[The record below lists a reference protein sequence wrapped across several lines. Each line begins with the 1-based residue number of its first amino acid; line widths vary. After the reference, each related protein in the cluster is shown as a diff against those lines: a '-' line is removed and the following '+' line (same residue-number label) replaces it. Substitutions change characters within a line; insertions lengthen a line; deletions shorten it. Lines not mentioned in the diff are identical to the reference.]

1 VKSELVTLKIIG
13 IVYRNSNLINPAKND
28 PMTENTDKF
37 TEKLLTWFD
46 QYGRHDLPWQ
56 HAITPYRVWVS
67 EIMLQQTQVKT
78 VIPYFERF
86 MQSFPNLQVLA
97 SASQDEVLGHWAGLG
112 YYARGRNLH
121 KAAVMIRN
129 EFEGEFPATFDEILS
144 LPGIGR
150 STAGAI
156 LSISLGQRQAI
167 LDGNVK
173 RVLSRYLAL
182 EGWPGEKNNEQKLW
196 SVADLLTPDLRF
208 NDYTQ
213 AIMDLGATL
222 CTRSKPQCG
231 RCPVAES
238 CEARQQDRVTEFPFS
253 KPKKIKPIKKSY
265 FLILENQQGQVLLQQ
280 RPQKGIWGGLWSFP
294 EYSCLQS
301 CQTDVK
307 RAETETESA
316 QSLVEWEVFRHTFS
330 HYHLDIHPVMYQG
343 VSENSM
349 QFEGEWVHKQQL
361 CQAEVS
367 FGVPAPISKIMTLME
382 K

>member
-1 VKSELVTLKIIG
+1 MSDSSAL
-13 IVYRNSNLINPAKND
+13 NLSTFSP
-28 PMTENTDKF
+28 
-37 TEKLLTWFD
+37 KLLAWFARN
-46 QYGRHDLPWQ
+46 GRHDLPWQ
-56 HAITPYRVWVS
+56 HDITPYRVWVS

-86 MQSFPNLQVLA
+86 MQSFPDLKALA

-121 KAAVMIRN
+121 KAAVMIRD
-129 EFEGEFPATFDEILS
+129 EFEGEFPASFDDILS

-156 LSISLGQRQAI
+156 LSISLGQRYAI

-182 EGWPGEKNNEQKLW
+182 EGWPGEKSNEQKLW
-196 SVADLLTPDLRF
+196 SVADRLTPDVDF
-208 NDYTQ
+208 NHYAQ

-231 RCPVAES
+231 ACPVADS
-238 CEARQQDRVTEFPFS
+238 CDARQQDRVTEFPFS
-253 KPKKIKPIKKSY
+253 KPKKTKPIKKSY
-265 FLILENQQGQVLLQQ
+265 FLILENQQGQVLLRQ
-280 RPQKGIWGGLWSFP
+280 RPQQGIWGGLWSFP
-294 EYSCLQS
+294 EYACLQS
-301 CQTDVK
+301 CQADVK

-330 HYHLDIHPVMYQG
+330 HYHLDIHPVVYQG
-343 VSENSM
+343 VRENSM
-349 QFEGEWVHKQQL
+349 QFDGEWVNKQQL

-367 FGVPAPISKIMTLME
+367 LGVPAPISKIMTLME
-382 K
+382 KENV

>member
-1 VKSELVTLKIIG
+1 MKSELVTLKIIG
-13 IVYRNSNLINPAKND
+13 IVYRNLHLIHLTKND
-28 PMTENTDKF
+28 SMTTNAALF
-37 TEKLLTWFD
+37 SEKLLTWFD

-56 HAITPYRVWVS
+56 QNITPYRVWVS

-86 MQSFPNLQVLA
+86 MQSFPNLQALA

-121 KAAVMIRN
+121 KAALIIAEVYD
-129 EFEGEFPATFDEILS
+129 GEFPTTFAGILD

-156 LSISLGQRQAI
+156 LSISLGQRHAI

-182 EGWPGEKNNEQKLW
+182 EGWPGEKHNEQQLW
-196 SVADLLTPDLRF
+196 QVAEQLTPELRF

-222 CTRSKPQCG
+222 CTRSKP
-231 RCPVAES
+231 R
-238 CEARQQDRVTEFPFS
+238 CEACPLEASCQAKLIDRVKEFPVS
-253 KPKKIKPIKKSY
+253 KPKKVKPIKQAY
-265 FLILENQQGQVLLQQ
+265 LLILENLQGQVLLQQ

-294 EYSCLQS
+294 EYACLQS
-301 CQTDVK
+301 CKAGVK
-307 RAETETESA
+307 MAETQTASPH
-316 QSLVEWEVFRHTFS
+316 SLVEWEVFRHTFT
-330 HYHLDIHPVMYQG
+330 HYHLDVHPVIYRG
-343 VSENSM
+343 VEESTLKLD
-349 QFEGEWVHKQQL
+349 GLWVNKQQL
-361 CQAEVS
+361 GKDEVTL
-367 FGVPAPISKIMTLME
+367 GVPAPVTKIMTLME

>member
-1 VKSELVTLKIIG
+1 MSPSMSDSSAL
-13 IVYRNSNLINPAKND
+13 NLSSFP
-28 PMTENTDKF
+28 P
-37 TEKLLTWFD
+37 KLLAWFD

-56 HAITPYRVWVS
+56 HNITPYRVWVS

-86 MQSFPNLQVLA
+86 MQSFPDLQVLA

-121 KAAVMIRN
+121 KAAIMIRD
-129 EFEGEFPATFDEILS
+129 EFKGEFPATFDEILS

-196 SVADLLTPDLRF
+196 SVADLLTPDVRF

-231 RCPVAES
+231 TCPVAGF
-238 CEARQQDRVTEFPFS
+238 CEARQQGRVIEFPFS

-294 EYSCLQS
+294 EYASLPNCEDAL
-301 CQTDVK
+301 K
-307 RAETETESA
+307 MNETQTESA

-343 VSENSM
+343 VPENSM
-349 QFEGEWVHKQQL
+349 QFDGEWVNKQQL
-361 CQAEVS
+361 CKAEVN